1 VQGIGIHRLTEI
13 QNLLLLSS
21 VGRLLFRIE
30 VFMKAITLEQ
40 FAAMANVSTR
50 TLRRWLKK
58 PSTGVPLPFTPR
70 GTRQLFWEH
79 ECKEWLYRTER

>member
-1 VQGIGIHRLTEI
+1 
-13 QNLLLLSS
+13 
-21 VGRLLFRIE
+21 
-30 VFMKAITLEQ
+30 MKAITLEQ

-79 ECKEWLYRTER
+79 EVKEWLYKVER

>member
-1 VQGIGIHRLTEI
+1 MQLHRLKGFHI
-13 QNLLLLSS
+13 SS
-21 VGRLLFRIE
+21 REAAHLFNIE
-30 VFMKAITLEQ
+30 VIMKAITLEQ

-79 ECKEWLYRTER
+79 EVKEWLYRVER